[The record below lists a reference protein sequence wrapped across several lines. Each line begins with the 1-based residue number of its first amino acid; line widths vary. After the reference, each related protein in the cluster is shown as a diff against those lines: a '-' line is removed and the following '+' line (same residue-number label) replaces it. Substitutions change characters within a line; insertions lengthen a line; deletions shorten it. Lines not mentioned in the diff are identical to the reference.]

1 MYNKVTCVVCSAR
14 LLLQMCSL
22 AAAREALVAC
32 DKSTVVSV
40 RSDFFLNEVNC
51 VLGRDGSAAPGGGGQ
66 KAQGEGGGGEVAVV
80 LAACRLGIAAG
91 AALRAGAGGGVMQ
104 GSLRLE
110 GCVVEG
116 RAWLAPPPATL
127 RLVERDTSYV
137 DGVSESGWGGRGGG
151 KDGACTAEE
160 GLGDLFPPPLL
171 PTFKY
176 F

>member
-22 AAAREALVAC
+22 AAAREALVAY

-66 KAQGEGGGGEVAVV
+66 RAQGEGGRGEVAVV
-80 LAACRLGIAAG
+80 LAACRLGIAAD